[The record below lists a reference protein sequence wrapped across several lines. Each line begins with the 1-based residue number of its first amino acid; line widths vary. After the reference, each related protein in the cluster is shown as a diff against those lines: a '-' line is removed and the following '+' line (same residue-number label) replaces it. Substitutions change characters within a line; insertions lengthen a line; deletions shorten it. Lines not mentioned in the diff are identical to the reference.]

1 LKFVREYEYKRL
13 SEKFWQKRIF
23 VKSIPGRVSVVN
35 NQTRVL
41 TLTSKNEG
49 LSSLVFSKS
58 GHGGQNGL
66 ADVEL
71 EWIW

>member
-1 LKFVREYEYKRL
+1 
-13 SEKFWQKRIF
+13 
-23 VKSIPGRVSVVN
+23 VN